1 MEKPQRSLRML
12 DVIVDGASVDTEVS
26 GGIRYGVEL
35 SRYNLYR
42 VFSAIHKYM
51 M

>member
-1 MEKPQRSLRML
+1 MEEPQWSIRML

-35 SRYNLYR
+35 FRYNLNC
-42 VFSAIHKYM
+42 VSSAIHKYM